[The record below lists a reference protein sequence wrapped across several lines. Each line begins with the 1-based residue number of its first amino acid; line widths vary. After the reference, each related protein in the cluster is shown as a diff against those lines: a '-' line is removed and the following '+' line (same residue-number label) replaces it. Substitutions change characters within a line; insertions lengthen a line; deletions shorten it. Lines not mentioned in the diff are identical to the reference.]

1 MTRILL
7 ALGLILAVATPALA
21 EFKLNGYYR
30 LMGYSAEVRSGAA
43 TVEGGYAADTK
54 DEEGDSRQM
63 IDQRLRM
70 MLTYSLNDNVSIV
83 YHGEIDTVWGETS
96 KGNIGGGGKLGS
108 DGVNVETKNVY
119 LDLKSGGTS
128 ARLGIQT
135 IADSYQGIAFF
146 DDMAGVNFTHKM
158 GNTTLNLAYS
168 KWDEGTSSNSR
179 SNYDD
184 SDLYV
189 ADIKQKFND
198 NFTVGASVY
207 FLQDNT
213 QEDLATAAGLA
224 CIDANANNKCDAGET
239 VIVPTAAGAAG
250 SSLNARESE
259 LYYYG
264 LNAAVKFGNFGI
276 DGFFL
281 MMDGE
286 NDYLNKADNDIE
298 AYAASAKVNMK
309 LGNGDVGL
317 RAMYFSDDDDAKDD
331 GAWRTPTG
339 RYDFVNDNLMQ
350 FLTDKFICNY
360 GKERYAMADAAEAG
374 YGLLGLVASGN
385 HKLPADM
392 YLNWGA
398 GYFRALEDE
407 RNGGAKH
414 IDNREGKTLGW
425 EVAARVGKK
434 FFEKVDVSLNGSYA
448 DYGDFYDYTSTGL
461 SFNTDGSVKTLGD
474 DPDAT
479 YKAYLMVNVPF

>member
-1 MTRILL
+1 
-7 ALGLILAVATPALA
+7 
-21 EFKLNGYYR
+21 
-30 LMGYSAEVRSGAA
+30 MGYSAEVRSGAA

-213 QEDLATAAGLA
+213 QEDLATAAAAAVPGVPDNPDTLA
-224 CIDANANNKCDAGET
+224 NEYVAP
-239 VIVPTAAGAAG
+239 VPAVAAGAPG
-250 SSLNARESE
+250 SGPNARESE

-264 LNAAVKFGNFGI
+264 VNAAAKFGSFGI

-286 NDYLNKADNDIE
+286 NDYLNKADNDIQ
-298 AYAASAKVNMK
+298 AYAASVKANMK
-309 LGNGDVGL
+309 LDNGDVGL
-317 RAMYFSDDDDAKDD
+317 RVMYFSDDDDAKDD
-331 GAWRTPTG
+331 GKWRTPTG

-374 YGLLGLVASGN
+374 YGLLGFVASGN

-398 GYFRALEDE
+398 GYFMALEESRDDE
-407 RNGGAKH
+407 AVNS
-414 IDNREGKTLGW
+414 REGDELGY
-425 EVAARVGKK
+425 EVAVRIGKK
-434 FFEKVDVSLNGSYA
+434 YFEKVDVSLNASYA
-448 DYGDFYDYTSTGL
+448 GYGDFYDGKAV
-461 SFNTDGSVKTLGD
+461 NGD
-474 DPDAT
+474 DPDDT
-479 YKAYLMVNVPF
+479 YKTYLMVNVPF